1 VIARAADAALA
12 IAAALLLAALLTTVG
27 IGVISRGLGSPVAW
41 SDELARF
48 LLVWVAFF
56 GWMLAAR
63 RHSHIRIEVFIAKL
77 PPRLRRAA
85 EIATQLAIA
94 GFGLALA
101 WYGWA
106 LIDRNMDVEAISLP
120 LPQAVLYMPL
130 PLAGLVIALL
140 ALADARRA

>member
-1 VIARAADAALA
+1 MIARAADAALA
-12 IAAALLLAALLTTVG
+12 IVAALLLAALLGTVS
-27 IGVISRGLGSPVAW
+27 IGVVSRGLGNPVGW

-48 LLVWVAFF
+48 LLVWLAFF

-63 RHSHIRIEVFIAKL
+63 RRSHIRIEVFVARL

-101 WYGWA
+101 WYGTA
-106 LIDRNMDVEAISLP
+106 LIERNLDVEAINLP

-140 ALADARRA
+140 ALADARGA